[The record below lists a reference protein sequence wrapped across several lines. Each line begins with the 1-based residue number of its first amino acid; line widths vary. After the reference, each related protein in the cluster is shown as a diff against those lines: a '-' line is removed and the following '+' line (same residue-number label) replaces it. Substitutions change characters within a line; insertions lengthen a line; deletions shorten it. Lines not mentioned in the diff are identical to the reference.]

1 MRVVGWRGVEEG
13 EGEGEGEEEEGG
25 GGEEADLM
33 LVMAAAARA
42 KHQATMFLY
51 SASRGG
57 GLPPPYAIPTASSW
71 AALNDGGIGRDA
83 IRPNSEIRL
92 WPSSS
97 NASSAKRARP
107 SSASQARDQTNTD
120 SSMFGAKDLLR
131 ARPASATGHRPA
143 SATGHR
149 PARPASAS
157 GHRPA
162 RPASAAGHR
171 PASATGHRPA
181 SATGHRPAS
190 ASKKGFRPGSPGGG
204 SVYVWGQPSTRFN
217 PRSKNGHTYGKV
229 AVSVRPPFGS
239 AVERFREGGV
249 TRGELWAELGS
260 SKDVPQQGQKDIQS
274 YLGKTPPNRVGI
286 WHSEILNPRP

>member
-1 MRVVGWRGVEEG
+1 
-13 EGEGEGEEEEGG
+13 
-25 GGEEADLM
+25 M

-71 AALNDGGIGRDA
+71 AALRDGGIGRDA
-83 IRPNSEIRL
+83 IRPNSETRF

-97 NASSAKRARP
+97 NSSSAKRARP
-107 SSASQARDQTNTD
+107 SSASQVRGQTKAD
-120 SSMFGAKDLLR
+120 SSLFWAKESLHV
-131 ARPASATGHRPA
+131 RPASATGHRPA

-149 PARPASAS
+149 PASATGHRPASAT

-162 RPASAAGHR
+162 SATGHRPASATGHRPASATGHR

-217 PRSKNGHTYGKV
+217 PRSKNGHTYGSA

-260 SKDVPQQGQKDIQS
+260 SKDVPQQGQKGFSVLQF
-274 YLGKTPPNRVGI
+274 
-286 WHSEILNPRP
+286 